1 MSDNL
6 VGRLAVKARQIRP
19 GTAQMIEVKQGQ
31 LVQIVDMQGK
41 QVADFVAFNAKDKNE
56 YLSTAV
62 SRGANNNVMLQKGQ
76 TLFSNRRNP
85 MLEITDD
92 TVGRHDTLF
101 AACDPARYEL
111 LGAPGHASCRVAL
124 TEALEEFGVDYDR
137 IPDPINWFMNVAIRQ
152 RGELEI
158 REPLSERGDQ
168 VQLTALM
175 DLVIA
180 VSACPQ
186 DLTPTNGTTPTDILV
201 RLYREAPPKAAEA
214 ETATV
219 ADPGSEA
226 EPSAASNGAVDATEI
241 DAPSADASEQRAPT
255 SDAAEVVP
263 EDRPT

>member
-1 MSDNL
+1 
-6 VGRLAVKARQIRP
+6 
-19 GTAQMIEVKQGQ
+19 
-31 LVQIVDMQGK
+31 
-41 QVADFVAFNAKDKNE
+41 
-56 YLSTAV
+56 
-62 SRGANNNVMLQKGQ
+62 
-76 TLFSNRRNP
+76 

-101 AACDPARYEL
+101 AACDPARYEQ

-124 TEALEEFGVDYDR
+124 TEALEEFGVDYDH

-175 DLVIA
+175 DLVIG

-226 EPSAASNGAVDATEI
+226 EPSAASNGAVDAV
-241 DAPSADASEQRAPT
+241 DVGASGAGASEQPAPT
-255 SDAAEVVP
+255 SEASDAVA
-263 EDRPT
+263 EDRPI

>member
-1 MSDNL
+1 MTDNL
-6 VGRLAVKARQIRP
+6 AGRLAIKARQIRP
-19 GTAQMIEVKQGQ
+19 GTAQMIEVKRGQ

-62 SRGANNNVMLQKGQ
+62 TRGANNNVMLQKGQ
-76 TLFSNRRNP
+76 TLYSNRRNA

-124 TEALEEFGVDYDR
+124 TEVLEEFGVDYDH

-158 REPLSERGDQ
+158 REPLSERSDQ

-186 DLTPTNGTTPTDILV
+186 DLTPTNGNAPTDILV

-214 ETATV
+214 DPATV
-219 ADPGSEA
+219 ADLGSDA
-226 EPSAASNGAVDATEI
+226 EPAATSNGAVDTAEI
-241 DAPSADASEQRAPT
+241 EAPSADASEQGEPM
-255 SDAAEVVP
+255 SEAAEVVS
-263 EDRPT
+263 EDHPT

>member
-1 MSDNL
+1 M
-6 VGRLAVKARQIRP
+6 GRLAVKARQIRP

-31 LVQIVDMQGK
+31 LVQIIDMQGK
-41 QVADFVAFNAKDKNE
+41 QVADFVAFNAADKNE

-62 SRGANNNVMLQKGQ
+62 TRGANNSVMLQKGH

-101 AACDPARYEL
+101 AACDPTRYEL
-111 LGAPGHASCRVAL
+111 LGAPGHANCRTAL
-124 TEALEEFGVDYDR
+124 SEALAEFGVDFDH
-137 IPDPINWFMNVAIRQ
+137 IPDPVNWFMNVAIRQ

-180 VSACPQ
+180 ISACPQ
-186 DLTPTNGTTPTDILV
+186 DLNPTNGSQPTDILV
-201 RLYREAPPKAAEA
+201 RLYRDAPPKS
-214 ETATV
+214 
-219 ADPGSEA
+219 ADA
-226 EPSAASNGAVDATEI
+226 EPAPETEASVASNGAVDTPDSTTSEADTVDQAELATEPVE
-241 DAPSADASEQRAPT
+241 APANE
-255 SDAAEVVP
+255 
-263 EDRPT
+263 RPA